1 MPRTFLDHIAITAFS
16 LEAGAAL
23 VADTLGVETQ
33 RGGEH
38 PRMATHNRLLR
49 LGESIYLE
57 VIAPNP
63 AARSPGRPRWFGL
76 DTLAPHALPA
86 LSAWVVRST
95 DIQASAAAASEP
107 LGDLEPMRR
116 SALDWLITIP
126 ADGSVPLEGA
136 APALIQW
143 HADAH
148 PAARMEDKGCALAL
162 LEIFHP
168 DPERISRLLS
178 SLELEA
184 PVAVRQAGP
193 GDPVRLAAHID
204 TPHGRRI
211 L

>member
-49 LGESIYLE
+49 LGESMYLE

>member
-148 PAARMEDKGCALAL
+148 PATRMEDKGCALAL
-162 LEIFHP
+162 LEIFHL

>member
-1 MPRTFLDHIAITAFS
+1 MPRTFLDHIAVTAFS

-33 RGGEH
+33 SGGEH

-49 LGESIYLE
+49 LGESMYLE

-63 AARSPGRPRWFGL
+63 AARAPGRPRWFGL

>member
-33 RGGEH
+33 SGGEH

-49 LGESIYLE
+49 LGEAMYLE

-63 AARSPGRPRWFGL
+63 AARAPGRPRWFGL

-86 LSAWVVRST
+86 LSTWVVRST

-107 LGDLEPMRR
+107 LGDIEPMRR

-143 HADAH
+143 HADTH
-148 PAARMEDKGCALAL
+148 PAARMEDKGCALVL

-168 DPERISRLLS
+168 DPERVARLLS

-184 PVAVRQAGP
+184 PVAVRQAGS
-193 GDPVRLAAHID
+193 GDPARLTAHID
-204 TPHGRRI
+204 TPHGRRT

>member
-49 LGESIYLE
+49 LGKSMYLE

>member
-1 MPRTFLDHIAITAFS
+1 MPRTFLDHIAVTAFS

-33 RGGEH
+33 SGGEH

-49 LGESIYLE
+49 LGESMYLE

-63 AARSPGRPRWFGL
+63 AARAPGRPRWFGL

-86 LSAWVVRST
+86 LSTWVVRST
-95 DIQASAAAASEP
+95 DILASAAAASEP

-178 SLELEA
+178 SLALEA

>member
-86 LSAWVVRST
+86 LSTWVVRST

>member
-86 LSAWVVRST
+86 LSTWVVRST

-148 PAARMEDKGCALAL
+148 PATRMEDKGCALAL

>member
-1 MPRTFLDHIAITAFS
+1 MPRTFLDHIAVTAFS
-16 LEAGAAL
+16 LETGAAL

-33 RGGEH
+33 SGGEH

-49 LGESIYLE
+49 LGEAMYLE

-63 AARSPGRPRWFGL
+63 AARAPGRPRWFGL

-86 LSAWVVRST
+86 LSTWVVRST

-107 LGDLEPMRR
+107 LGDIEPMRR

>member
-148 PAARMEDKGCALAL
+148 PATRMEDKGCALAL

>member
-57 VIAPNP
+57 VITPNP

-86 LSAWVVRST
+86 LSTWVVRST

-148 PAARMEDKGCALAL
+148 PATRMEDKGCALAL